1 MITLSNYKDLGEA
14 DAATQDLVT
23 QYYSLSDNGDKEA
36 AYRLLNEN
44 KQILQPYLFTN
55 ESANKIEKEIDNIR
69 KDIFLNQKIVFSET
83 KPLEPLATN
92 SEWLQPY

>member
-14 DAATQDLVT
+14 DEATQDLVA
-23 QYYSLSDNGDKEA
+23 QYYRLSDNGDKEA

-44 KQILQPYLFTN
+44 RQTLQPYLFTN

-69 KDIFLNQKIVFSET
+69 KDIFLNQKIVLSEE